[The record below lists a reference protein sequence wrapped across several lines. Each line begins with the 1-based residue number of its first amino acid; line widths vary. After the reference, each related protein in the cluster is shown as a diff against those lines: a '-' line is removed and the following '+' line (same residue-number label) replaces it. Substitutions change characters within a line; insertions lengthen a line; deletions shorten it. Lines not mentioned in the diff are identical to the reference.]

1 MLFSSYTFLFQ
12 FLPATVLAFAAARLH
27 SPRAGIMVLAGASLF
42 FYGAWR
48 PAYLL
53 LLLAS
58 IAVNFTCGLR
68 MEDPLRRRRIGI
80 FGVALNLAVLC
91 YFKYTDFIFD
101 SLNTLTGAPLPFVSI
116 ILPLGISFFTFQQ
129 IAYLV
134 DVMRGAKVERDIVSY
149 TLFVSFFPHLIA
161 GPLVH
166 HAEMI
171 PQFKRGHTNRSA
183 LLAARAVAIFAAG
196 LFKKVVIADNLAQFV
211 SPVFAHVDAG
221 GGVTTPWAWLA
232 TLAYCLQIY
241 FDFSGYSDMAIGLAL
256 LFGIRLPVNFRSP
269 YQAISIIEFWR
280 RWHITLSRFLRD
292 YLYIPLGGNRFGE
305 QRRYINLLVTMLLG
319 GLWHGAGWNFFL
331 WGGLHGVYLCINH
344 LWRAWRGNDALAS
357 ATGLDPKELAAKGL
371 VKGWARILVRR
382 LATGLA
388 TGVSWAI
395 TFSAVVIAWV
405 FFRARTAAG
414 AWQMLGGL
422 FGFEAGSSAYAPSG
436 ILRVMDLPI
445 LVGQERLLLIGGSAV
460 ALALLIALG
469 VPNVPQLFG
478 YREFRRAPERS
489 FLLRWRPNGAWA
501 LVSAFALAI
510 SLFGMWQRL
519 EFLYF
524 QF

>member
-12 FLPATVLAFAAARLH
+12 FLPVTVLAFAAARRH
-27 SPRAGIMVLAGASLF
+27 SPRAGILVLAGASLF

-48 PAYLL
+48 PVYLL

-58 IAVNFTCGLR
+58 VGVNFGLGLR
-68 MEDPLRRRRIGI
+68 MEDPLRRRAIGT
-80 FGVALNLAVLC
+80 FGVVLNLALLC
-91 YFKYTDFIFD
+91 YFKYTNFILD
-101 SLNTLTGAPLPFVSI
+101 SLHALTGAPLPFVNI

-171 PQFKRGHTNRSA
+171 PQFKRGRTGRSSV
-183 LLAARAVAIFAAG
+183 LAARGLAIFAAG

-211 SPVFAHVDAG
+211 SPVFAHLDAG
-221 GGVTTPWAWLA
+221 GGVTTSWAWLA
-232 TLAYCLQIY
+232 TSAYTLQIY

-269 YQAISIIEFWR
+269 YKAISIIEFWR

-292 YLYIPLGGNRFGE
+292 YLYIPLGGNRLGE
-305 QRRYINLLVTMLLG
+305 QRRYLNLLVTMLLG
-319 GLWHGAGWNFFL
+319 GLWHGAGWNFL
-331 WGGLHGVYLCINH
+331 IWGGLHGLYLCVNH
-344 LWRAWRGNDALAS
+344 LWQAWRGGQAAAS
-357 ATGLDPKELAAKGL
+357 AGGLLAQGFAKAFAKGF
-371 VKGWARILVRR
+371 
-382 LATGLA
+382 
-388 TGVSWAI
+388 SWAI
-395 TFSAVVIAWV
+395 TFFAVVLAWV
-405 FFRARTAAG
+405 FFRARTLDG

-422 FGFEAGSSAYAPSG
+422 FGFEAGSSAYASPG
-436 ILRVMDLPI
+436 ILRLMDLPL
-445 LVGQERLLLIGGSAV
+445 LVGEPLLLLIGGGAV
-460 ALALLIALG
+460 ALALAIALG
-469 VPNVPQLFG
+469 LPNVPQLFG
-478 YREFRRAPERS
+478 YREYRRAPERTE
-489 FLLRWRPNGAWA
+489 LLRWRPNAAWA
-501 LVSAFALAI
+501 LLSALALAI

>member
-12 FLPATVLAFAAARLH
+12 FLPATLLAFAAARRH
-27 SPRAGIMVLAGASLF
+27 SPRAGILVLAGASLF

-48 PAYLL
+48 PIYLL
-53 LLLAS
+53 LLIAS
-58 IAVNFTCGLR
+58 IAVNFILGLW
-68 MEDPLRRRRIGI
+68 MKDPLRRRAIGI

-91 YFKYTDFIFD
+91 YFKYTGFILGAVSASSGL
-101 SLNTLTGAPLPFVSI
+101 SLTFSSI

-134 DVMRGAKVERDIVSY
+134 DIMRGAKVEDDLVSY

-171 PQFKRGHTNRSA
+171 PQFKRGRTGRSA
-183 LLAARAVAIFAAG
+183 VLAARGMAIFAAG

-221 GGVTTPWAWLA
+221 GGVTTSWAWLA
-232 TLAYCLQIY
+232 TLAYTLQIY
-241 FDFSGYSDMAIGLAL
+241 FDFSGYSDMAVGLAL

-269 YQAISIIEFWR
+269 YQATSVVEFWR

-292 YLYIPLGGNRFGE
+292 YLYIPLGGNRLGE
-305 QRRYINLLVTMLLG
+305 NRRYTNLMVTMLLG
-319 GLWHGAGWNFFL
+319 GLWHGAGWNFL
-331 WGGLHGVYLCINH
+331 VWGGLHGLYLSINH
-344 LWRAWRGNDALAS
+344 LWREWRGEAS
-357 ATGLDPKELAAKGL
+357 GLTAKGL
-371 VKGWARILVRR
+371 
-382 LATGLA
+382 
-388 TGVSWAI
+388 SWVI
-395 TFSAVVIAWV
+395 TFLAVVIAWV
-405 FFRARTAAG
+405 FFRSGTMAG
-414 AWQMLGGL
+414 AWRMLGGL
-422 FGFEAGSSAYAPSG
+422 FGFDGGNSAYAPPG
-436 ILRVMDLPI
+436 ILRLMDLPV
-445 LVGQERLLLIGGSAV
+445 LVGEERLLLIGAGAV
-460 ALALLIALG
+460 ALALAVALLL
-469 VPNVPQLFG
+469 PNVPRIFG
-478 YREFRRAPERS
+478 YREYRRAPEQGA
-489 FLLRWRPNGAWA
+489 FLRWRPNAAWA
-501 LVSAFALAI
+501 LFTALALAG

>member
-12 FLPATVLAFAAARLH
+12 FLPATVLAFAAARRH
-27 SPRAGIMVLAGASLF
+27 SPRAGVMVLAGASLF

-48 PAYLL
+48 PVYLL
-53 LLLAS
+53 LLIAS
-58 IAVNFTCGLR
+58 VAVNFALGLR
-68 MEDPLRRRRIGI
+68 MQDPLARRAIGT
-80 FGVALNLAVLC
+80 FGVALNLSVLC
-91 YFKYTDFIFD
+91 YFKYTNFIFD
-101 SLNTLTGAPLPFVSI
+101 SLSTLTGAPLPFVNI

-171 PQFKRGHTNRSA
+171 PQFKRGRTGRSA
-183 LLAARAVAIFAAG
+183 VLAARGLAIFAAG

-211 SPVFAHVDAG
+211 SPVFAHLDAG
-221 GGVTTPWAWLA
+221 GGVTSPWAWLA
-232 TLAYCLQIY
+232 TLAYSLQIY

-292 YLYIPLGGNRFGE
+292 YLYIPLGGNRRGE
-305 QRRYINLLVTMLLG
+305 NRRYLNLLVTMLLG
-319 GLWHGAGWNFFL
+319 GLWHGAGWNFL
-331 WGGLHGVYLCINH
+331 VWGGLHGSYICVNH
-344 LWRAWRGNDALAS
+344 LWHAWRG
-357 ATGLDPKELAAKGL
+357 EAAR
-371 VKGWARILVRR
+371 AP
-382 LATGLA
+382 ATGLA
-388 TGVSWAI
+388 VTWMKILSWAV
-395 TFSAVVIAWV
+395 TFFAVVIAWV
-405 FFRARTAAG
+405 FFRAKTAAG

-422 FGFEAGSSAYAPSG
+422 FGFEAGSSAYTSPG

-445 LVGQERLLLIGGSAV
+445 LVGDELLLLIGAGAV
-460 ALALLIALG
+460 ALALAIALFL
-469 VPNVPQLFG
+469 PNVPSLFR
-478 YREFRRAPERS
+478 YREYRRAPEPAAS
-489 FLLRWRPNGAWA
+489 VQWRPAVAWA
-501 LVSAFALAI
+501 VVTALALAI

>member
-1 MLFSSYTFLFQ
+1 MLFSSYAFLFQ
-12 FLPATVLAFAAARLH
+12 FLPAVTLAYAVARRVSPRCGIWALAFA
-27 SPRAGIMVLAGASLF
+27 SLI
-42 FYGAWR
+42 FYGAWK
-48 PAYLL
+48 PAYLVL
-53 LLLAS
+53 LLGS
-58 IAVNFTCGLR
+58 IGFNFWLGLK
-68 MEDPLRRRRIGI
+68 MEDLARRRTFGTL
-80 FGVALNLAVLC
+80 GVAANLGLLC
-91 YFKYTDFIFD
+91 YFKYTNFLFD
-101 SLNTLTGAPLPFVSI
+101 SFTALTGAPLPFVNL

-171 PQFKRGHTNRSA
+171 PQFKRARSGRSSV
-183 LLAARAVAIFAAG
+183 LAARGLAIFAAG

-211 SPVFAHVDAG
+211 TPVFAHLDAG
-221 GGVTTPWAWLA
+221 GGVTTQWAWLS
-232 TLAYCLQIY
+232 TLAYSLQIY

-269 YQAISIIEFWR
+269 YKAVSIIEFWR

-292 YLYIPLGGNRFGE
+292 YLYIPLGGNRLGE
-305 QRRYINLLVTMLLG
+305 QRRYVNLLLTMLLG
-319 GLWHGAGWNFFL
+319 GLWHGAAWNFVI
-331 WGGLHGVYLCINH
+331 WGGLHGIYLCINH
-344 LWRAWRGNDALAS
+344 LWHRWRGEGAAHS
-357 ATGLDPKELAAKGL
+357 A
-371 VKGWARILVRR
+371 
-382 LATGLA
+382 ATNV
-388 TGVSWAI
+388 VSWAV
-395 TFSAVVIAWV
+395 TFLAIVIAWV
-405 FFRARTAAG
+405 FFRAKTAAG

-422 FGFEAGSSAYAPSG
+422 FGLEAGSSAYASPG

-445 LVGQERLLLIGGSAV
+445 LVGEPSLLLIGGCTV
-460 ALALLIALG
+460 ALALAIALSL
-469 VPNVPQLFG
+469 PNVPQLFR
-478 YREFRRAPERS
+478 YREYRRAPERRA
-489 FLLRWRPNGAWA
+489 FVGWRPNAAWA
-501 LVSAFALAI
+501 LFTALALAI